1 MKDIIKT
8 IYYELFKED
17 LVQIQIKEVPVYIKK
32 EEPKPPRTN
41 RDRLLEL
48 AIFHY
53 NTDPTPNDE
62 QPDEYACVHSLTTI
76 LKKLLPDF
84 GIETYTPTFLEKLKK
99 DPRFKQT
106 NEFKEGNII
115 ISPTLS
121 GNGSVV
127 GHTGIIGKDGKI
139 YSNASS
145 TGLWYDK
152 YDNVSWIDRYSRKGG
167 LSLYIFEI
175 Q

>member
-1 MKDIIKT
+1 MKQLIKE
-8 IYYELFKED
+8 IYYAIYNEEL
-17 LVQIQIKEVPVYIKK
+17 ITTKEVFIKVPV
-32 EEPKPPRTN
+32 ENPKPPKTN
-41 RDRLLEL
+41 REKLLEL

-53 NTDPTPNDE
+53 NTDPTPKDE
-62 QPDEYACVHSLTTI
+62 QPDEFACVHSLTTI

-99 DPRFKQT
+99 DKRFKLT

-121 GNGSVV
+121 GNGTVV
-127 GHTGIIGKDGKI
+127 GHTGIIGKEGKI

-152 YDNVSWIDRYSRKGG
+152 YDNISWIDRYSRKGG
-167 LSLYIFEI
+167 LSLYIFEVI
-175 Q
+175 

>member
-1 MKDIIKT
+1 MKEIIKNL
-8 IYYELFKED
+8 YYALFKED
-17 LVQIQIKEVPVYIKK
+17 LIQIQTKEVKVYIK
-32 EEPKPPRTN
+32 EETPKPPRTN
-41 RDRLLEL
+41 RDKLLEL

-53 NTDPTPNDE
+53 DTDPTPKDE
-62 QPDEYACVHSLTTI
+62 HPDEFACVHSLTTI

-84 GIETYTPTFLEKLKK
+84 KVISYTPDLLKVLQK
-99 DPRFKQT
+99 DTRFKPT
-106 NEFKEGNII
+106 TEFKEGNII

-121 GNGSVV
+121 GNGTVI
-127 GHTGIIGKDGKI
+127 GHTGIIGRDGKI

-152 YDNVSWIDRYSRKGG
+152 YDLISWIDRYSRKGG